1 MGVKRMETSV
11 NQSTEIQPKTHFVG
25 KVVKIS
31 LAGALVDISLD
42 NPGYL
47 HVSQIVSEK
56 PDQPIKMVSEV
67 LQEGQEVEVW
77 VKRVRDG
84 RIELTMQ
91 KPLDLDWKDLKA
103 EMVVKGKVVRLE
115 KFGVFVEIGAERPG
129 MIHISELAHGYVKT
143 TGDVVKEGDEVEAM
157 ILDVNR
163 KKKQI
168 KLSLKALQ
176 EPPVKEEAP
185 VQLEEFS
192 EQKKDSRKSA
202 RKPARG
208 GKSRRE
214 GSYEADLAA
223 YEAEN
228 TEPDPTYMEIV
239 LRAAMEKSKTS
250 KNRSEKSHK
259 EKTTSQEQDEILAR
273 TLTNKVK

>member
-1 MGVKRMETSV
+1 MDTSV
-11 NQSTEIQPKTHFVG
+11 NQSNEIQPKTHFAG

-31 LAGALVDISLD
+31 LAGALVDIGTGS
-42 NPGYL
+42 PAYL

-67 LQEGQEVEVW
+67 LSEGQELDVW
-77 VKRVRDG
+77 VKKVKEGRV
-84 RIELTMQ
+84 ELTMHQ
-91 KPLDLDWKDLKA
+91 PLGLDWKDLKV

-129 MIHISELAHGYVKT
+129 LIHISELAHGYVKT

-185 VQLEEFS
+185 VQLEDTS
-192 EQKKDSRKSA
+192 ERKKDSRKPA
-202 RKPARG
+202 RKPSRS
-208 GKSRRE
+208 GKPRRE
-214 GSYEADLAA
+214 SSYEADLAA
-223 YEAEN
+223 FEGEN

-239 LRAAMEKSKTS
+239 LRAAMEKANTS
-250 KNRSEKSHK
+250 KSRSEKLRKDKSSSH
-259 EKTTSQEQDEILAR
+259 EQDEILAR
-273 TLTNKVK
+273 TLENKVK